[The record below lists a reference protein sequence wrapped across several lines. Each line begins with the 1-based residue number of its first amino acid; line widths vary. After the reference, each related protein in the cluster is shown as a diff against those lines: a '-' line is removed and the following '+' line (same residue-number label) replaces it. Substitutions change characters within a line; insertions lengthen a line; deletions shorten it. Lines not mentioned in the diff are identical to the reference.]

1 MNSTPTMSSSSRLDE
16 AWLREECATLE
27 LPWQVRVV
35 DEIAST
41 SDALRTAAQQGE
53 EHGIVL
59 FAESQT
65 AGRGRRDNRW
75 VTPPGLDL
83 MFSLLLRP
91 TEPISF
97 WPRLTTLAA
106 LSICLA
112 IEEELPLKPQIK
124 WPNDIYLNSRKVSGL
139 LAEVVATP
147 KGMAL
152 ILGIGL
158 NVNSREFPPE
168 LADTAT
174 SLIQALPPGVTIRA
188 LDRQQIALRLLKDL
202 AQQIQHLESGF
213 TDAIAAVRQRS
224 WLIGKQIRATVDGQE
239 IYGRAVDINQEGHL
253 ILSLADGSLRTLN
266 SADGVRQVVSA

>member
-1 MNSTPTMSSSSRLDE
+1 MSSSSRLDE
-16 AWLREECATLE
+16 AWLREECAALE

-174 SLIQALPPGVTIRA
+174 SLIQALPSGVTIRA
-188 LDRQQIALRLLKDL
+188 LDRQQIALRVLKDL

>member
-1 MNSTPTMSSSSRLDE
+1 MNSTPTMNSPSRLDE
-16 AWLREECATLE
+16 AWLREECAALE
-27 LPWQVRVV
+27 LPWQIRVV

-97 WPRLTTLAA
+97 WPRLTTLVA